1 MQRLGL
7 VERSKKMGMY
17 LGEKLAALK
26 NSHPSVGEV
35 RGLGLFWGVDLVKN
49 RQSRQPFNTMKD
61 KVEGKPLVVDQ
72 VAADMLKRGISIQA
86 WVSHF
91 VVAPPLIIEKEEIDT
106 AVAALDQAL
115 AIADALVEAN

>member
-1 MQRLGL
+1 
-7 VERSKKMGMY
+7 
-17 LGEKLAALK
+17 
-26 NSHPSVGEV
+26 
-35 RGLGLFWGVDLVKN
+35 VDLVKN